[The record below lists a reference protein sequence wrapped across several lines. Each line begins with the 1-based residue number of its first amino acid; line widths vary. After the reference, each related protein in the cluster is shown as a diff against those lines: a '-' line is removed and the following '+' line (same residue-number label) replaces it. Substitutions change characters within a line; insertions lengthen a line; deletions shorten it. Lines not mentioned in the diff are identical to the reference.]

1 MISVVKI
8 IRDSRRFKK
17 PKFFNDNKHLIIFAP
32 IDIKFSPAELSRI
45 GTKIVIDLLKNFSA
59 FLLSKKKNCKI
70 RITKMKRLFLNFI
83 NTSFIKTFIIQK
95 IQPIGFISIDN
106 NKTDFKTKHETSQI
120 IKTLKTTWS
129 LHKKAKRRILKSLQ
143 FRLCCQRH
151 SKHSNK
157 SIEQNSSRSYQ
168 KNFN

>member
-59 FLLSKKKNCKI
+59 FLLSK
-70 RITKMKRLFLNFI
+70 R
-83 NTSFIKTFIIQK
+83 KT
-95 IQPIGFISIDN
+95 
-106 NKTDFKTKHETSQI
+106 
-120 IKTLKTTWS
+120 
-129 LHKKAKRRILKSLQ
+129 AKLELRK
-143 FRLCCQRH
+143 
-151 SKHSNK
+151 
-157 SIEQNSSRSYQ
+157 
-168 KNFN
+168 